1 MRTNLS
7 CLIVDDEEGAR
18 LLLRRRLLAHPELVV
33 VGEADSVLEAH
44 RLSKA
49 LRPEVVFLDIGMPG
63 NDGFEL
69 IPLLEPR
76 PHIVFVT
83 AYSDRAVDAFQVG
96 AADYLMKPCSE
107 ERLAQTIDNLL
118 QRGRR
123 GSGVERA
130 ADPSP
135 LRLESSLMV
144 RTASG
149 LSRVNVADIVLIEA
163 DVPYSRLTLAT
174 GKHHLVDHT
183 ITQWME
189 RLPLAVF
196 CRVDRFRIINVLK
209 VAEVK
214 YRREARE
221 ESAVDLKGVGQ
232 PMLLRRLATS
242 RLRAAL
248 RGQTVK

>member
-83 AYSDRAVDAFQVG
+83 AIRIARSMPSKWVR
-96 AADYLMKPCSE
+96 
-107 ERLAQTIDNLL
+107 RTI
-118 QRGRR
+118 
-123 GSGVERA
+123 
-130 ADPSP
+130 
-135 LRLESSLMV
+135 
-144 RTASG
+144 
-149 LSRVNVADIVLIEA
+149 
-163 DVPYSRLTLAT
+163 
-174 GKHHLVDHT
+174 
-183 ITQWME
+183 
-189 RLPLAVF
+189 
-196 CRVDRFRIINVLK
+196 
-209 VAEVK
+209 
-214 YRREARE
+214 
-221 ESAVDLKGVGQ
+221 
-232 PMLLRRLATS
+232 
-242 RLRAAL
+242 
-248 RGQTVK
+248 